1 MADVVSSPSEIVK
14 LEVCRDMTASTSDG
28 FSPRS
33 FSQPQVFRVPP
44 RWLFVRVETAG
55 GLVGW
60 GEGTLE
66 GHTETVEGAYEALRE
81 QFVGW
86 DADRIQDI
94 WQHAYRSKFYR
105 GGPVLMVS
113 SLEIRV
119 VFF

>member
-1 MADVVSSPSEIVK
+1 MGSHHN
-14 LEVCRDMTASTSDG
+14 LLL
-28 FSPRS
+28 
-33 FSQPQVFRVPP
+33 QPQVFRVPP

-94 WQHAYRSKFYR
+94 WQHAYKSKFYR
-105 GGPVLMVS
+105 GGPVLMVIS
-113 SLEIRV
+113 FIDPRC
-119 VFF
+119 FF